1 MRAGSLFQVKLW
13 GTEVEMQ
20 GNCSSV
26 YAVGAATMLLCS
38 IGIVHKCPCPGG
50 HCNGK
55 GLNTCLLYFPT
66 GHSTREM
73 PSSSSSSSVKQNL
86 RDHLLAALSTL
97 PGTREHHLHVLV
109 SAPRKSNALFPFAT
123 PPKPPRVYLQDIL
136 VLCSERAVTGED
148 PPRVIVSAIEASVYV
163 VPPTKCA
170 VFYVSKVDST
180 GQGSKPAPTST
191 LVQALI
197 GYYVDARTRPVQ
209 AENVWVQ
216 LFARA
221 QEQYLFPNSKEW
233 SGKKALGDTG
243 LCAWWKRV
251 LTKVVLDLEEK
262 EKEKEK
268 VKVKMYYILPGF
280 SQEEAEHALRIATP
294 ASASTLGQPRNGVWE
309 YGHPYSQTDI
319 PLPCTPPDGDGKV
332 KNLGHFIPSFDDD
345 PKSRFIDEIA
355 YTTDGDIK
363 SPKRKRAR
371 TNTNESTRTTTT
383 ESSSEEQKPL
393 GELCKVTADEFWERM
408 SFRQECVAGA
418 VTGFFSVMVSSVPEC
433 LSGESPLAPQA
444 GQVAGQVHKR
454 IMTTL
459 LTGVEFSNFE
469 RAVKGTETVEGA
481 IRGLCEGIPCTTRR
495 PRTPE
500 PRERLLVAPSTPPPR
515 RRGRVEAE
523 ISPNPFPEPVASLET
538 YHSHIYG
545 SVETRNAMQNKEAE
559 PQKGVAVTVL
569 SVRRKNRLI
578 K

>member
-1 MRAGSLFQVKLW
+1 M
-13 GTEVEMQ
+13 
-20 GNCSSV
+20 
-26 YAVGAATMLLCS
+26 
-38 IGIVHKCPCPGG
+38 
-50 HCNGK
+50 
-55 GLNTCLLYFPT
+55 
-66 GHSTREM
+66 
-73 PSSSSSSSVKQNL
+73 SSSSSSSLPKRNL

-109 SAPRKSNALFPFAT
+109 SAPRKSNGLFPFAS
-123 PPKPPRVYLQDIL
+123 PPKPPRAYLQDIL
-136 VLCSERAVTGED
+136 VLCSERALTVEEG
-148 PPRVIVSAIEASVYV
+148 PRVIVSAIEASVYV

-180 GQGSKPAPTST
+180 GQGSKPSPTST
-191 LVQALI
+191 LVRALI

-209 AENVWVQ
+209 AEHVWVQ

-221 QEQYLFPNSKEW
+221 QEQYLFPNSREW

-243 LCAWWKRV
+243 LCSWWKRV
-251 LTKVVLDLEEK
+251 LTRVVLDLEGK
-262 EKEKEK
+262 EKEKGK
-268 VKVKMYYILPGF
+268 MKVKMYYILPGF
-280 SQEEAEHALRIATP
+280 NKDEAEHALRIATGE
-294 ASASTLGQPRNGVWE
+294 SASGLEPPRHGVWE

-319 PLPCTPPDGDGKV
+319 PLPCAPPDGKM

-345 PKSRFIDEIA
+345 PKSRFMDEIA

-363 SPKRKRAR
+363 SPQRKRAR
-371 TNTNESTRTTTT
+371 TNTNESTKTRTT
-383 ESSSEEQKPL
+383 ESSGDEHKPL
-393 GELCKVTADEFWERM
+393 GELGKVTADEFWERM

-418 VTGFFSVMVSSVPEC
+418 VTGFFSVMVSSVPEG

-481 IRGLCEGIPCTTRR
+481 IKGLCEGIPCPRR

-500 PRERLLVAPSTPPPR
+500 PRERLLVAPSTPPPLR
-515 RRGRVEAE
+515 KREAE
-523 ISPNPFPEPVASLET
+523 VSPNPFPEPVASLET
-538 YHSHIYG
+538 YGSHIYG
-545 SVETRNAMQNKEAE
+545 SVETRNAMMVPNAAPE
-559 PQKGVAVTVL
+559 KGVAVTVL

>member
-1 MRAGSLFQVKLW
+1 
-13 GTEVEMQ
+13 
-20 GNCSSV
+20 
-26 YAVGAATMLLCS
+26 ML
-38 IGIVHKCPCPGG
+38 V
-50 HCNGK
+50 
-55 GLNTCLLYFPT
+55 YFPT
-66 GHSTREM
+66 GHSTKEM
-73 PSSSSSSSVKQNL
+73 SSSSSPSSPKPNL

-109 SAPRKSNALFPFAT
+109 SAPRKSNGLFPFAS

-136 VLCSERAVTGED
+136 VLCSERALTDED
-148 PPRVIVSAIEASVYV
+148 APRVIVSAIEASVYV

-191 LVQALI
+191 LVRALI

-209 AENVWVQ
+209 AEHVWVQ

-251 LTKVVLDLEEK
+251 LTKVVLDLEGKDKEK

-268 VKVKMYYILPGF
+268 EKGKMKLKMYYILPGF
-280 SQEEAEHALRIATP
+280 SQDEAEHALRIATP
-294 ASASTLGQPRNGVWE
+294 ASATALEQPQNGVWE

-319 PLPCTPPDGDGKV
+319 PLPCVPPDVDGKM

-345 PKSRFIDEIA
+345 PKSRFMDEIA

-363 SPKRKRAR
+363 SPQRKRAR
-371 TNTNESTRTTTT
+371 TNTNELTRTTTR
-383 ESSSEEQKPL
+383 ESSGEEQKPL
-393 GELCKVTADEFWERM
+393 GELNKVTADEFWERM

-418 VTGFFSVMVSSVPEC
+418 VTGFFSVMVSSVPEG

-459 LTGVEFSNFE
+459 LTGVEFSNVE

-481 IRGLCEGIPCTTRR
+481 IRGLCEGIPTTKR

-500 PRERLLVAPSTPPPR
+500 PKERLLVAPSTPPR
-515 RRGRVEAE
+515 RRRVEAE
-523 ISPNPFPEPVASLET
+523 VSPNPFPEPVASLET
-538 YHSHIYG
+538 YRSHIYG
-545 SVETRNAMQNKEAE
+545 SVETRNAMQAKPE

>member
-1 MRAGSLFQVKLW
+1 M
-13 GTEVEMQ
+13 
-20 GNCSSV
+20 
-26 YAVGAATMLLCS
+26 
-38 IGIVHKCPCPGG
+38 
-50 HCNGK
+50 
-55 GLNTCLLYFPT
+55 
-66 GHSTREM
+66 
-73 PSSSSSSSVKQNL
+73 
-86 RDHLLAALSTL
+86 
-97 PGTREHHLHVLV
+97 
-109 SAPRKSNALFPFAT
+109 
-123 PPKPPRVYLQDIL
+123 
-136 VLCSERAVTGED
+136 TGED
-148 PPRVIVSAIEASVYV
+148 APRVIVSAIEASVYV

-191 LVQALI
+191 LVRALI
-197 GYYVDARTRPVQ
+197 GYYMDARTRPVQ
-209 AENVWVQ
+209 AEHVWVQ

-251 LTKVVLDLEEK
+251 LTKVVLDLEGKEK

-268 VKVKMYYILPGF
+268 EREKEKEKRKMKVKMYYILPGF

-294 ASASTLGQPRNGVWE
+294 ASASVLEQPRNGVWE

-319 PLPCTPPDGDGKV
+319 PLPCGDGKM

-345 PKSRFIDEIA
+345 PKSRFMDEIA

-363 SPKRKRAR
+363 SPQRKRAR
-371 TNTNESTRTTTT
+371 RDTNELTRTTTT
-383 ESSSEEQKPL
+383 ESSSEEQKPH
-393 GELCKVTADEFWERM
+393 GELGKVTADEFWERM

-418 VTGFFSVMVSSVPEC
+418 VTGFFSVMVSSVGEC

-481 IRGLCEGIPCTTRR
+481 IRGLCEGIRRR

-500 PRERLLVAPSTPPPR
+500 PRERLLVVPSTPPPR
-515 RRGRVEAE
+515 WRRVEAE
-523 ISPNPFPEPVASLET
+523 VSPNPFPEPVASLET

-545 SVETRNAMQNKEAE
+545 SVETRNAAMQHKTE
-559 PQKGVAVTVL
+559 PGVAVTVL

>member
-1 MRAGSLFQVKLW
+1 M
-13 GTEVEMQ
+13 
-20 GNCSSV
+20 
-26 YAVGAATMLLCS
+26 
-38 IGIVHKCPCPGG
+38 
-50 HCNGK
+50 
-55 GLNTCLLYFPT
+55 
-66 GHSTREM
+66 
-73 PSSSSSSSVKQNL
+73 SSSSSSSSSPKPNL

-109 SAPRKSNALFPFAT
+109 SAPRKSNGLFPFAS

-136 VLCSERAVTGED
+136 VLCSERAMTGD
-148 PPRVIVSAIEASVYV
+148 DAPRVIVSAIEASVYV

-180 GQGSKPAPTST
+180 GQASGPAPTSR
-191 LVQALI
+191 LVRALI

-209 AENVWVQ
+209 AEHVWVQ

-221 QEQYLFPNSKEW
+221 QGQYLFPNSKEW

-251 LTKVVLDLEEK
+251 LTKVVLDLEKGK
-262 EKEKEK
+262 EKEKENGNL
-268 VKVKMYYILPGF
+268 KVKMYYILPGY
-280 SQEEAEHALRIATP
+280 SQDEAEHALRIATP
-294 ASASTLGQPRNGVWE
+294 ASATALEQPQNGVWE

-319 PLPCTPPDGDGKV
+319 PLPCAPADGKT

-345 PKSRFIDEIA
+345 PKSRFMDEIA

-363 SPKRKRAR
+363 SPQRKRAR
-371 TNTNESTRTTTT
+371 TNTNELTKTTTT
-383 ESSSEEQKPL
+383 TSNEESKPH
-393 GELCKVTADEFWERM
+393 GELGKVTADEFWERM

-418 VTGFFSVMVSSVPEC
+418 VTAFFSVMVSSVPDG

-459 LTGVEFSNFE
+459 LTGVEFSTYE
-469 RAVKGTETVEGA
+469 RAVKATETVEGA
-481 IRGLCEGIPCTTRR
+481 IKGLCEGIPSCTKR

-500 PRERLLVAPSTPPPR
+500 PRERLLVPPRTPPR
-515 RRGRVEAE
+515 RPRVEAE
-523 ISPNPFPEPVASLET
+523 VSPNPFPEPVASLET
-538 YHSHIYG
+538 YRMHIYG
-545 SVETRNAMQNKEAE
+545 SVETRNAMHKEE
-559 PQKGVAVTVL
+559 QPQKGVAVTVL
-569 SVRRKNRLI
+569 TVRRKNRLI